1 MILARF
7 LSYLDTYA
15 VWLYAAGLA
24 AALLT
29 LYELRQARKS
39 RAETIFNLEQEFAVA
54 REKRARNTLILVLAF
69 LILLTLLQFA
79 VIPSQSLPTPEPTP
93 TKLILEPPTAVQP
106 TFTPTSTRVPTRP
119 RPTALP
125 PTSTPT
131 VTRVPP
137 PPCPRPDI
145 CITFPRDGQ
154 VLANEATI
162 LGAANIPSFQFYK
175 IEYGLGEEPKEW
187 HSIGDIRRTPVVD
200 GSLAVWQIAGFPN
213 GVYKLRLTVVD
224 ISGNFPPPHEVR
236 VIIQQ

>member
-15 VWLYAAGLA
+15 VWLYVAGLA

-39 RAETIFNLEQEFAVA
+39 RAETIFSLEQELASA
-54 REKRARNTLILVLAF
+54 RERRARSTLMVVLAF
-69 LILLTLLQFA
+69 LVLLTLLQFA

-93 TKLILEPPTAVQP
+93 TKLIFEPPTAVQP
-106 TFTPTSTRVPTRP
+106 TSTPTSTRVPTRP

-145 CITFPRDGQ
+145 CITSPRDGQ
-154 VLANEATI
+154 TLANEATV
-162 LGAANIPSFQFYK
+162 LGTANTASFQFYK
-175 IEYGLGEEPKEW
+175 VEYGLGEDPQEW
-187 HSIGDIRRTPVVD
+187 HSIGDIRRTPVV
-200 GSLAVWQIAGFPN
+200 GPAFSSSASVFP
-213 GVYKLRLTVVD
+213 
-224 ISGNFPPPHEVR
+224 SQAFPGHC
-236 VIIQQ
+236 